1 MRRVTVL
8 VGFLL
13 FCGSVSAKQCTR
25 LDANQADAVLDYLD
39 SWKNVHL
46 AYTQYLRC
54 EANLGI
60 FEGFSNSIAHLLQN
74 DWARLGDLSGIVRS
88 DPHFETFVLRH
99 VDETMADEDRR
110 PIDEFAKEH
119 CPPEAVS
126 FCTKLRE
133 RISSLGPWRQ
143 GNAT

>member
-1 MRRVTVL
+1 MGRIIIL
-8 VGFLL
+8 VGLL
-13 FCGSVSAKQCTR
+13 LIGGSVSAKQCTR

-54 EANLGI
+54 EVNLGI
-60 FEGFSNSIAHLLQN
+60 FEGFSNAVSHLLQN
-74 DWARLGDLSGIVRS
+74 DWARVGELSAIIRS
-88 DPHFETFVLRH
+88 DAHFETFVLRH
-99 VDETMADEDRR
+99 VDETIEDEDRR
-110 PIDEFAKEH
+110 RLDEFARDH
-119 CPPEAVS
+119 CVPEAVP
-126 FCTKLRE
+126 FCAKLRA